1 MGTEEVQFGRY
12 RLLRKIA
19 TGGMAEIFLAKQQG
33 PGRFERTLVI
43 KRILPHLAQ
52 DPKFI
57 GMFLDEA
64 ALAAQLSHPH
74 IAQLYDFGD
83 EGGQY
88 YLALELVR
96 GPDLASIIDAC
107 RNLGRPPP
115 PELSVRLVSQML
127 EALHYAHGAVDEK
140 GMPFHLVH
148 RDVSP
153 QNVLCSVTGVVKLID
168 FGIAKATSAM
178 QRTDAGMVKG
188 KFTYMAPE
196 QLRGEPLD
204 GRCDLYAA
212 ALVLY
217 ELLSLEVA
225 LQGEGPAAISNALE
239 ARIKPLG
246 ELRPDLPADLLEAM
260 GRALRKNRNE
270 RFADC
275 AEFGGTL
282 EKILA
287 SKGAMVQSAQI
298 ADYLKSLEE
307 QLGHPL
313 SPVGLGSSSGEKV
326 PPAAE
331 GRGSG
336 PHDTAISGPAA
347 IPSGL
352 DATSV
357 SPVEIPG
364 RAPVRQVARSPSQA
378 PPRPQGSLSAPK
390 PPPERALPMP
400 VRGPQPLP
408 QAAPRSSQMGRWVAL
423 VLCLVALVA
432 GATGWRWYNGRESSK
447 ALAEVVPDKA
457 PVDAPL
463 PDVPAAPRQER
474 PALTVA
480 TSVPDVRSPG
490 RPLPE
495 RHPHTRSGK
504 HGARERPERGEK
516 PGSPPES
523 PTEAVAAESPAPSP
537 APKPAV
543 APTPNYQ
550 QVAPPNYQQQSP
562 YYQNGYY
569 QQGYQYPYQYQQPQ
583 QQQGYPY
590 GQQPQQAQQPQQQ
603 YQYPQQ
609 GYQR

>member
-1 MGTEEVQFGRY
+1 MAKEEIQFGRY

-83 EGGQY
+83 EGGHY

-96 GPDLASIIDAC
+96 GPDLASIIGAC
-107 RNLGRPPP
+107 HSLGRPPP
-115 PELSVRLVSQML
+115 AELSVRLVTQML
-127 EALHYAHGAVDEK
+127 EALHYAHGAADEQ
-140 GMPFHLVH
+140 GRPFHLVH

-168 FGIAKATSAM
+168 FGIAKAASAT

-204 GRCDLYAA
+204 GRCDMYAA

-217 ELLSLEVA
+217 ELLSLQVA
-225 LQGEGPAAISNALE
+225 LQGEGPGAIANALE
-239 ARIKPLG
+239 ARIVPLG
-246 ELRPDLPADLLEAM
+246 ELRPDLPADLLTAV
-260 GRALRKNRNE
+260 GRALRKKRDE

-275 AEFGGTL
+275 AEFGAAL
-282 EKILA
+282 EGVLA
-287 SKGAMVQSAQI
+287 SKGAMVQAPQI
-298 ADYLKSLEE
+298 ADYLKSLEAE
-307 QLGHPL
+307 VGTPL
-313 SPVGLGSSSGEKV
+313 SPVGLGSSSGEKAQ
-326 PPAAE
+326 PALE
-331 GRGSG
+331 GPGSG
-336 PHDTAISGPAA
+336 PHDTRISGSEALRAA
-347 IPSGL
+347 RPGV
-352 DATSV
+352 DATTL
-357 SPVEIPG
+357 SPPEIPG
-364 RAPVRQVARSPSQA
+364 RAAVRQVNKSPSQA
-378 PPRPQGSLSAPK
+378 PPPAERP
-390 PPPERALPMP
+390 LPMP
-400 VRGPQPLP
+400 VPEPDALP
-408 QAAPRSSQMGRWVAL
+408 ESPRPSRLGRWLAL
-423 VLCLVALVA
+423 AFCLVALTA
-432 GATGWRWYNGRESSK
+432 GAAGWRWYSARESSR
-447 ALAEVVPDKA
+447 AMADVVPDTA
-457 PVDAPL
+457 PPDAPL
-463 PDVPAAPRQER
+463 PDVPAVPSASERGTGGPGVAAKPTPRSEDPSGAQRSADVR
-474 PALTVA
+474 PAA
-480 TSVPDVRSPG
+480 

-495 RHPHTRSGK
+495 RHPHNSRPAK
-504 HGARERPERGEK
+504 HGAKERPGRGQK
-516 PGSPPES
+516 PEVE
-523 PTEAVAAESPAPSP
+523 TEAVAAENPEPSRPNEPAPAATPTP
-537 APKPAV
+537 AP
-543 APTPNYQ
+543 APRPNYQ

-569 QQGYQYPYQYQQPQ
+569 QQGYQYPYQQPQ
-583 QQQGYPY
+583 QYPY
-590 GQQPQQAQQPQQQ
+590 GQQQ